1 MIHDFWASYFRYPS
15 HHALCNAHLL
25 RELKGI
31 TENYHQIWSEQMHD
45 LIQEIKGAM
54 EAVREHAQALDPQQV
69 TDFEQR
75 YRQIIESGMRENP
88 VIEVSGTV
96 LKRGRKKQPKAK
108 NLLDRCQKYES
119 EILSFMYD
127 FSIPFSNNQ
136 AERDIRMM
144 KLQQKISGTF
154 RSEEGADWFCRV
166 RGYISTVKKNEMPVF
181 TSLLKVFE
189 GEPFIPSAAHRT
201 G

>member
-1 MIHDFWASYFRYPS
+1 MRGII
-15 HHALCNAHLL
+15 
-25 RELKGI
+25 LK
-31 TENYHQIWSEQMHD
+31 H
-45 LIQEIKGAM
+45 
-54 EAVREHAQALDPQQV
+54 
-69 TDFEQR
+69 
-75 YRQIIESGMRENP
+75 
-88 VIEVSGTV
+88 
-96 LKRGRKKQPKAK
+96 GRKKQSKAK
-108 NLLDRCQKYES
+108 NLLDRCLKYER

-127 FSIPFSNNQ
+127 FSVPFSNNL

-154 RSEEGADWFCRV
+154 RSEEGADCFCRI

-181 TSLLKVFE
+181 ASLLKVFE